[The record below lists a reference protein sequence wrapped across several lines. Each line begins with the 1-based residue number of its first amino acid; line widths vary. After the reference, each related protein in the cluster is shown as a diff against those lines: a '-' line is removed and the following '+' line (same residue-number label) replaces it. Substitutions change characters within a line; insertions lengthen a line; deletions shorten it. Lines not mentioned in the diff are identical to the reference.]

1 MHYLDNAATTRVLP
15 EAAEAAVHAMLEEF
29 GNPSSLHRMGLEA
42 SHLLED
48 SRKTVASALGCLPEE
63 LYFTACGTEST
74 NISLHGAA
82 HLNRHKKGRII
93 VTEIEHAAT
102 INTAK
107 QLADSGFDVV
117 FLAPDATGHITPE
130 VLSEALTE
138 DTVLLSCQLVN
149 NEIGTVQPVEQLGKL
164 LKAKAPKALFHIDAV
179 QGLCRVR
186 LTPKKWNCD
195 LMSVSG
201 HKIGAP
207 KGIGALYVKK
217 GLRLPPL
224 TFGGGQEKG
233 MRPGTEAVPNIAAF
247 AKACEIRMA
256 HFDEDYAHVQELAD
270 YLKQQVS
277 AELPDAAINGEGDI
291 PHVVN
296 LSMPGCKS
304 EVMLHV
310 LEGDEVYISSGSA
323 CPHVVNL
330 SMPGCKSEVMLH
342 VLEGDEVYI
351 SSGSACSKGKQSG
364 VLKALGLPKTRTD
377 SALRVSFAPF
387 NTKEDVDA
395 FIAAVKKGVKMFRR

>member
-1 MHYLDNAATTRVLP
+1 MLQNPQLHYLDNAATTIVAP
-15 EAAEAAVHAMLEEF
+15 EVADVIDKAMREHWA
-29 GNPSSLHRMGLEA
+29 NPSSLYGPGARSEEA
-42 SHLLED
+42 LNAA
-48 SRKTVASALGCLPEE
+48 RAAVARTLGCKSRE
-63 LYFTACGTEST
+63 LYFTSCGSES
-74 NISLHGAA
+74 NNLALLGAVQT
-82 HLNRHKKGRII
+82 RTFGKGI
-93 VTEIEHAAT
+93 VVSGFEHPSVQRPLERL
-102 INTAK
+102 AK
-107 QLADSGFDVV
+107 QGYDVTVVAPRADGTLDIAAMLERVDKNTILV
-117 FLAPDATGHITPE
+117 A
-130 VLSEALTE
+130 
-138 DTVLLSCQLVN
+138 CMMVN
-149 NEIGTVQPVEQLGKL
+149 NEVGTRNDVERLAAEVKRRNSRTIV
-164 LKAKAPKALFHIDAV
+164 HVDAV
-179 QGLCRVR
+179 QAWMRVPIK
-186 LTPKKWNCD
+186 LANIDT
-195 LMSVSG
+195 LAVSG
-201 HKIGAP
+201 HKIHAP

-277 AELPDAAINGEGDI
+277 AELPDAVINGEGDI
-291 PHVVN
+291 P
-296 LSMPGCKS
+296 
-304 EVMLHV
+304 
-310 LEGDEVYISSGSA
+310 D
-323 CPHVVNL
+323 VVNL

-387 NTKEDVDA
+387 NTREDVDA

>member
-1 MHYLDNAATTRVLP
+1 MHYLDNAATTAVLP
-15 EAAEAAVHAMLEEF
+15 EAAEAAMHAMCTCF
-29 GNPSSLHRMGLEA
+29 GNPSSLHQMGINA

-48 SRKTVASALGCLPEE
+48 SRKAVASALGCLPEE
-63 LYFTACGTEST
+63 TCFTSCGTEST
-74 NISLHGAA
+74 SISLRGVA
-82 HLNRHKKGRII
+82 HLNRHQKGRII
-93 VTEIEHAAT
+93 TTEIEHAAT
-102 INTAK
+102 LNTCK
-107 QLADSGFDVV
+107 QLAAEGFDVV
-117 FLAPDATGHITPE
+117 FLAPDETGHITPAA
-130 VLSEALTE
+130 LADALTE

-149 NEIGTVQPVEQLGKL
+149 NEIGTVQPVAELGAL
-164 LKAKAPKALFHIDAV
+164 LRAKAPRALFHIDAV
-179 QGLCRVR
+179 QGLARVK

-224 TFGGGQEKG
+224 MFGGGQEKG
-233 MRPGTEAVPNIAAF
+233 MRPGTEALPNIAAF

-256 HFDEDYAHVQELAD
+256 HFDEDFAHVQSLAD
-270 YLKQQVS
+270 YLHAQVT
-277 AELPDAAINGEGDI
+277 AQLPDAAFNGAGDI

-296 LSMPGCKS
+296 LSLPGCKS
-304 EVMLHV
+304 EVMLRV
-310 LEGDEVYISSGSA
+310 LESDEVY
-323 CPHVVNL
+323 V
-330 SMPGCKSEVMLH
+330 
-342 VLEGDEVYI
+342 

-377 SALRVSFAPF
+377 SALRVSFCPS

-395 FIAAVKKGVKMFRR
+395 FITAAQKGQKMFKR